1 MKTSKIIFLFIL
13 FASFS
18 SIFAQRDKP
27 ATQTEL
33 DEITMRGKMLYEY
46 DVAAWHSTDAVL
58 ALSPS
63 EGSFTGYIGKK
74 TDQGWVVAYGKLND
88 KKDKYLIVYEAVQ
101 GIKAEEFKAAKLDK
115 VREDTGFYLNAAK
128 ALETVRADFKGLDRP
143 YNFAVIP
150 AKDNEFF
157 VYVLPAQ
164 TEAKVFP
171 LGGDV
176 RYRIS
181 KDGTK
186 IVEKHQMHV
195 SIIEFEVPPNIK
207 PITGYHTAILDDIP
221 EDSDVFHVL
230 TRNLNLPGLVVSKK
244 FVYRIT
250 PDGAIIFLM
259 TTEAFTKI
267 GKKD

>member
-1 MKTSKIIFLFIL
+1 MKSSKIIFLFIL
-13 FASFS
+13 FISLSNVFG
-18 SIFAQRDKP
+18 QREKP
-27 ATQTEL
+27 ATQAEL
-33 DEITMRGKMLYEY
+33 DEITTRGKMLYEY

-58 ALSPS
+58 ALSPT
-63 EGSFTGYIGKK
+63 EDSFTGYIGKK

-101 GIKAEEFKAAKLDK
+101 GAKAEEYKAVKLAKP
-115 VREDTGFYLNAAK
+115 REDIGFYLNAAK
-128 ALETVRADFKGLDRP
+128 AFDTVQADFKGLNRP
-143 YNFAVIP
+143 YNFAVLP
-150 AKDNEFF
+150 AKDDEFF

-164 TEAKVFP
+164 TEAEIFP

-186 IVEKHQMHV
+186 VMEKRQMHK
-195 SIIEFEVPPNIK
+195 SIIEFKVPPPNIK
-207 PITGYHTAILDDIP
+207 PVTGYHTAILDDVP

-230 TRNLNLPGLVVSKK
+230 TRNLNLPELVVSQR
-244 FVYRIT
+244 FVYRIA
-250 PDGAIIFLM
+250 PDGTIIYLM

-267 GKKD
+267 GKS